1 MPLAYDPPRMPS
13 STSPRSLRVLATILL
28 WGATA
33 CGEPAASS
41 VEPPSADPRDSLR
54 AKARRTGREPLLMI
68 HWYNSIDWRHDVV
81 RRQKMRKVIGSGAEL
96 GVVPFECEI
105 EDGPAAPGT
114 SAAPDWVSNLL
125 LAFPGL
131 SLEEGIDFAR
141 LLPMAVL
148 TDPDLRPIAVL
159 ETGSLV
165 AFDTAQAAIEEAR
178 TIRRRRDAE
187 FAMADFLD
195 GSDRAA
201 ALQRGLAAL
210 DRWIVVRSYAA
221 ELEELAASG
230 DESVSR
236 WAAPLLHEH
245 RVLLACFELEGAM
258 EDKRTISPRRLA
270 VQLAPVVRRYPDLP
284 EVALIAACIQGDAEC
299 RLELDDAGVERIC
312 ERVEAAAA
320 GCSSPWRD
328 IATMWLAAHRR

>member
-1 MPLAYDPPRMPS
+1 MPFAYDPPRMPS
-13 STSPRSLRVLATILL
+13 PTSLRSTRVLATILL

-41 VEPPSADPRDSLR
+41 VEPPSGDPKDAWR

-68 HWYNSIDWRHDVV
+68 RWYRSIEWRDDLV
-81 RRQKMRKVIGSGAEL
+81 RHQRMWEVIGSGAEL

-105 EDGPAAPGT
+105 EEGTAAPGT
-114 SAAPDWVSNLL
+114 SAAPDWVRNLL

-131 SLEEGIDFAR
+131 SLEGIEFAR
-141 LLPMAVL
+141 LLPLAVI
-148 TDPDLRPIAVL
+148 TDPDLRPISVL
-159 ETGSLV
+159 ETESLV
-165 AFDTAQAAIEEAR
+165 AFDTAHAAIEQAR

-195 GSDRAA
+195 GSGRAA

-221 ELEELAASG
+221 ELEELVASG

-236 WAAPLLHEH
+236 WAAPLLREH
-245 RVLLACFELEGAM
+245 RVLLACLELERAR

-270 VQLAPVVRRYPDLP
+270 VQLEPVVRRYPELP
-284 EVALIAACIQGDAEC
+284 EVALIAACIQGDADC
-299 RLELDDAGVERIC
+299 RLAIDDVSVERIC
-312 ERVEAAAA
+312 ERVEAAMA
-320 GCSSPWRD
+320 GCSSPWREVG
-328 IATMWLAAHRR
+328 MLWLAAHRR